1 MKIFNAIEIIDMGI
15 EKEKKRRDFYT
26 RVAETF
32 EDERIKELFSRLR
45 DWEEAHIN
53 KFTQI
58 RERVNEIS
66 PVDSYPGELT
76 NYMQALVDDK
86 LYSEVSSQNFNK
98 KVTTPIEAIQYGLS
112 FEKDAIIFFNE
123 LLPFVTS
130 PHKDAI
136 QLLINEE
143 KKHIIYLADLR
154 SKLS

>member
-1 MKIFNAIEIIDMGI
+1 MKIFSTIEIMDMGI
-15 EKEKKRRDFYT
+15 EKEKKRRDFYA

-32 EDERIKELFSRLR
+32 EDERMRELFSRLR

-58 RERVNEIS
+58 KESVNEIR

-76 NYMQALVDDK
+76 NYMQALIDDK

-112 FEKDAIIFFNE
+112 I
-123 LLPFVTS
+123 
-130 PHKDAI
+130 
-136 QLLINEE
+136 
-143 KKHIIYLADLR
+143 LR
-154 SKLS
+154 V